1 MYVYIYIY
9 ISLSLSYVETN
20 HLAQGSAMGNGTLAI
35 LAGECAHPIQ
45 SVSVLFDHRVWFFEP
60 HWEDSHRSHK
70 EVPED
75 SNSSPLEIQEGRG

>member
-9 ISLSLSYVETN
+9 LSLSLSYVETN

-45 SVSVLFDHRVWFFEP
+45 SVSVLFDHRV
-60 HWEDSHRSHK
+60 
-70 EVPED
+70 
-75 SNSSPLEIQEGRG
+75 